1 MSIEVGMTN
10 RVEKT
15 VTKELLASS
24 VGSGALDV
32 FATPN
37 MICLMEEASFYCVR
51 DAVEEGYGTVG
62 TLVNIKHLAPTPLG
76 SKVYCDATLIEID
89 GRRLVFDVKAYD
101 ESGLI
106 GEGLHERFIIN
117 EQKFMDKV
125 NAKQSR

>member
-62 TLVNIKHLAPTPLG
+62 TLVNIHHLE
-76 SKVYCDATLIEID
+76 V
-89 GRRLVFDVKAYD
+89 
-101 ESGLI
+101 
-106 GEGLHERFIIN
+106 RFIVM
-117 EQKFMDKV
+117 QL
-125 NAKQSR
+125 